1 MKSHLYLV
9 YIMLPVIAKAV
20 SATVLPVGAIADV
33 DASTDSYA
41 KSSSA
46 NGGTN
51 ERRQQRVNTSRCS
64 TICGTPVVEDCNDLL
79 LDQSQDPNSL
89 CAAPLNDVAVAI
101 GSCGFAYVNP
111 IDNGE
116 KCVSSTDFQRAAKQL
131 VSDCAQGMHFGG
143 CFELS
148 DGTFICNFN
157 KDSSCKPLL

>member
-9 YIMLPVIAKAV
+9 YIILPVIAKKA
-20 SATVLPVGAIADV
+20 SATVLPVGAIALV

-51 ERRQQRVNTSRCS
+51 ERRGQRVNTSRCS
-64 TICGTPVVEDCNDLL
+64 TICGTPVLADCNDLL
-79 LDQSQDPNSL
+79 LDQAQNPNSI
-89 CAAPLNDVAVAI
+89 CAAPLNDVGVAI
-101 GSCGFAYVNP
+101 GSCGLAYVNP
-111 IDNGE
+111 IDNGQ
-116 KCVSSTDFQRAAKQL
+116 KCVSSTEFQKAAKQL
-131 VSDCAQGMHFGG
+131 VSDCAKGMHFGG

-157 KDSSCKPLL
+157 TESSCKPRL

>member
-9 YIMLPVIAKAV
+9 YIILPVIAKNA
-20 SATVLPVGAIADV
+20 SATVLPVGAIAHV

-51 ERRQQRVNTSRCS
+51 ERRGQRVNTSRCS
-64 TICGTPVVEDCNDLL
+64 TICGTPSVDDCNTLL
-79 LDQSQDPNSL
+79 LDQSQNPNSI
-89 CAAPLNDVAVAI
+89 CAAPLNNNAVAI

-116 KCVSSTDFQRAAKQL
+116 KCVSSTDFQTAAKQL
-131 VSDCAQGMHFGG
+131 VSYCAQGMHVGG

-157 KDSSCKPLL
+157 TDTSCKPRL